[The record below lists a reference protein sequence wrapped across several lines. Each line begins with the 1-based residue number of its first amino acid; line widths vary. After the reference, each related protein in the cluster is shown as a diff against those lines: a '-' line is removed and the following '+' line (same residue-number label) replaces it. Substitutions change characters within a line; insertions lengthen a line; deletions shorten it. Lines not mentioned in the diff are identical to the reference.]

1 MKETIDRDFS
11 KYLESRQMKEGC
23 DSRAE
28 IRGGGGAVRGEKV
41 RLPSDGETAP
51 NIFSKMITSI

>member
-1 MKETIDRDFS
+1 
-11 KYLESRQMKEGC
+11 MKEGC